1 MTLYSGIKAS
11 FCVFFWF
18 GGSPLVMTLL
28 GMSSL
33 DVNNG
38 NNPEREVKGQGLGSS
53 SCLCDPEHIT

>member
-1 MTLYSGIKAS
+1 MTLSFGIKAS

-28 GMSSL
+28 GK

-38 NNPEREVKGQGLGSS
+38 NNPECEVKGQGLGSS
-53 SCLCDPEHIT
+53 SCLWDPEHIT